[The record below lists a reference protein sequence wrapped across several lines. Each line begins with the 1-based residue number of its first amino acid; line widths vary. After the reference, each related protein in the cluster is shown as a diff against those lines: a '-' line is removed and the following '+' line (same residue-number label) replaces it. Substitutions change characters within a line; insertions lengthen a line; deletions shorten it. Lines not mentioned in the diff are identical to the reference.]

1 MTAAVYIGNW
11 PAGSPEWVEARR
23 KGLGGSEIAA
33 VLGLSPF
40 ESPFSLWH
48 RKSRLLGPTVD
59 NALMEAGR
67 RLEPVICEKFADEHP
82 EFTVAPTGMWRSL
95 CRPWQIASPDRRL
108 TDADQSADG
117 PPVGLLETKFALY
130 DDEWGE
136 PGTDEIPPSYLVQ
149 TRWYLDVFG
158 LDVCWVCVFIG
169 SCGEFR
175 TYLVQP
181 STEDTDLM
189 RGEAQTFLASIA
201 AGQRPPIDGH
211 DATYEAVRRMHPDID
226 GTQVEL
232 GSDLVAAYVRAKRA
246 AAAVHEVE
254 QAATAAVADAM
265 GSAQKATYN
274 GLTIA
279 RRQTRGNSD
288 PFVVA
293 ARKLTSLGIFP
304 TTDEDTAA

>member
-1 MTAAVYIGNW
+1 MTVAYVGQW
-11 PAGSPEWVEARR
+11 PAGSPQWMEARR
-23 KGLGGSEIAA
+23 DGLGGSEIAA

-48 RKSRLLGPTVD
+48 RKSRLLGPVQD

-82 EFTVAPTGMWRSL
+82 EFTAVPTGMWRSVD
-95 CRPWQIASPDRRL
+95 RPWQIASPDRL
-108 TDADQSADG
+108 LIDPDETADD
-117 PPVGLLETKFALY
+117 PPTGLMEAKFALY

-158 LDVCWVCVFIG
+158 LDVCWVCVFVG

-181 STEDTDLM
+181 SAEDTDLM
-189 RGEAQTFLASIA
+189 RREAQAFLASVA
-201 AGQRPPIDGH
+201 AGRRPAIDGH
-211 DATYEAVRRMHPDID
+211 DATYEAVRKMHPDID
-226 GTQVEL
+226 GTRVEL
-232 GSDLVAAYVRAKRA
+232 DGDLVGRYIRAKRA
-246 AAAVHEVE
+246 CRTARTDE

-265 GSAQKATYN
+265 GAAHKATYA
-274 GLTIA
+274 GHTIA
-279 RRQTRGNSD
+279 RRQARGGG
-288 PFVVA
+288 PPYVVA
-293 ARKLTSLGIFP
+293 ARNLSALTIFH